1 MIQQIKSR
9 QNDKIKEVCK
19 LENPAYCRQISK
31 FKVDGFHL
39 FELAK
44 ESGQLLEV
52 YTLEEVKDLDAL
64 ISQYIVT
71 KEVMEKISSSKT
83 PQGIVAVCKAKPSQP
98 ITNNKVLYL
107 DDVSDP
113 GNVGTIFRTALA
125 LGYNDIILSE
135 KCCSPFSSKAIQSSQ
150 GAIFKLNIVRN
161 VDLKELKKQSYKIIA
176 TELKGSIKLEEANPS
191 KKHVLVLGNEAH
203 GVSNSILEIAD
214 ERVKIDINDI
224 ESLNVAVAGAIAMY
238 AFSIK
243 R

>member
-31 FKVDGFHL
+31 FKVDRFHL

-52 YTLEEVKDLDAL
+52 YTLEEVKDLDVS
-64 ISQYIVT
+64 IPQYIVT

-83 PQGIVAVCKAKPSQP
+83 PQGVVAVCKAKPSQP
-98 ITNNKVLYL
+98 IKNNKVLYL

-125 LGYNDIILSE
+125 FGYNDIILSE
-135 KCCSPFSSKAIQSSQ
+135 KCCSALSSKVIQSSQ

-161 VDLKELKKQSYKIIA
+161 IDLKELKKHPDQMFIIMLKYLQSLI
-176 TELKGSIKLEEANPS
+176 
-191 KKHVLVLGNEAH
+191 
-203 GVSNSILEIAD
+203 
-214 ERVKIDINDI
+214 
-224 ESLNVAVAGAIAMY
+224 
-238 AFSIK
+238 
-243 R
+243 